1 MPTRVQRITKFSPT
15 TVEEARN
22 AILICL
28 ASDGTDDSLHDDAM
42 EGLRFLEQDR
52 SNISRETHKMRMA
65 LMLCRKNDRTTERG

>member
-1 MPTRVQRITKFSPT
+1 MPTRVQRMTKFSPT

-22 AILICL
+22 AILMCL

-65 LMLCRKNDRTTERG
+65 LMFCRKNDRASEHG